1 MARTGLVHADA
12 EKRVNDVI
20 ALVKAAEAKV
30 RQTADAACKAGA
42 YLAIYTGVRSGHLS
56 RRWQPRLA
64 AVIETSSDA
73 LIQRRCSTRVSA
85 GRANLRWLR

>member
-1 MARTGLVHADA
+1 VAARTGLAQADA

-42 YLAIYTGVRSGHLS
+42 YLSIYTGVTYADRGIYPGGGSRAWRLSS
-56 RRWQPRLA
+56 RR
-64 AVIETSSDA
+64 AVA
-73 LIQRRCSTRVSA
+73 L
-85 GRANLRWLR
+85 

>member
-1 MARTGLVHADA
+1 VQADA

-42 YLAIYTGVRSGHLS
+42 YLSIYTGVTMLTGEFI
-56 RRWQPRLA
+56 PAVAAALA
-64 AVIETSSDA
+64 AVIETSSGA
-73 LIQRRCSTRVSA
+73 LIQRRCSTRVST

>member
-30 RQTADAACKAGA
+30 RQTADAACKARA
-42 YLAIYTGVRSGHLS
+42 YLSIYTGVTMLIGAFM
-56 RRWQPRLA
+56 PAVVA
-64 AVIETSSDA
+64 ALGGRNRDEQWCSDPAA
-73 LIQRRCSTRVSA
+73 L
-85 GRANLRWLR
+85 LY